1 MKKLTTVLLT
11 SFMLFGAVACQNP
24 AKTSES
30 APGNTN
36 ETAQSPD
43 VDTSKTNQ
51 SDATSETRKE
61 QIESDIRAREQRND
75 AGGDDAKRNEGD
87 IESEVRDK
95 LEANIPASQLAVEGD
110 KDGAVTISG
119 TVPTQQQLDK
129 IEPLAKEIKG
139 VTQVTVKATVAPT
152 KTQ

>member
-1 MKKLTTVLLT
+1 MKLTTVLLT

-30 APGNTN
+30 APENTN
-36 ETAQSPD
+36 ETTKAPD
-43 VDTSKTNQ
+43 TDTAKTNQ
-51 SDATSETRKE
+51 NDATSDLRKKQLE
-61 QIESDIRAREQRND
+61 ADIRAREQRND
-75 AGGDDAKRNEGD
+75 ANGDDTKRNEGD

-95 LEANIPASQLAVEGD
+95 LEANLPDSQLAVEGEEN
-110 KDGAVTISG
+110 GAVTVSG

-129 IEPLAKEIKG
+129 IESLAKEIKG

-152 KTQ
+152 KTN